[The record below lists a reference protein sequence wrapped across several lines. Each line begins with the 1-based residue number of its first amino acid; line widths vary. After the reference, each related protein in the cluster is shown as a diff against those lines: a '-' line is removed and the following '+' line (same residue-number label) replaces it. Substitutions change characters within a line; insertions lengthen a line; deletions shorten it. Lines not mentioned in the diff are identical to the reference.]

1 MVRYNIDEF
10 PVREE
15 ELEAYVDG
23 FLDDRRRAAVEGFL
37 AKHPGLAARLATY
50 LEQRTAMQAVY
61 GPIAGDPLPRE
72 HETLGRQLAS
82 AVVRRRRVHRAA
94 GWAVTIAA
102 ATFVVSGGWLTYHA
116 FGVPDDYAAET
127 AGPSRSI
134 AAHRAAVSDSP
145 ARSAVELRP
154 GGMRRAPDLRRFGFE
169 IAGATVFL
177 IGDRQVAQL
186 VYRHS
191 NDDEIDLF
199 VSAIPQGGNPTE
211 LSFARDDKASVF
223 DWRHGRLEFAVVGR
237 IDRATL
243 MAIAEA
249 VQREFGGANPSPI
262 DPTRSFENPV
272 RSASGVAPSPSDA
285 PSGTPA
291 AEGAA
296 RPPGDP
302 AAADPPLP
310 LLPAYPRLESD
321 EPAPASPNPRSNS
334 SLDRHRPNDAIQ
346 DRAGARLGADPISR
360 V

>member
-50 LEQRTAMQAVY
+50 LEQRTALQAVF

-116 FGVPDDYAAET
+116 FGVPEDYAAET

-199 VSAIPQGGNPTE
+199 VSAIPQGGKPTE

-272 RSASGVAPSPSDA
+272 RSASGAAPA
-285 PSGTPA
+285 PAAAPGGTPA
-291 AEGAA
+291 ADGAA
-296 RPPGDP
+296 GAPGGP
-302 AAADPPLP
+302 ATADPPPP
-310 LLPAYPRLESD
+310 LSPAHPGRD
-321 EPAPASPNPRSNS
+321 GDAPAPASPDRRSNS
-334 SLDRHRPNDAIQ
+334 SLDGLRPYGANQ
-346 DRAGARLGADPISR
+346 DRSGRRSGAEPISS